1 MKQILFSAI
10 TILLLCAPSSLVT
23 STKLTKKLTNYC
35 TTLTEEFSQI
45 PADRQADL
53 QELGQYLYEKVKA
66 EQEIKLTVICTHNS
80 RRSHIGQLW
89 FLVAAEWYGIDDLQA
104 FSGGTE
110 ATAFNKRAVEA
121 LNRAGFRIGGTS
133 NSTDNT
139 TYGAS
144 WSRGS
149 RPDAKVLM
157 FSKKYDHTINPK
169 ENFGAIM
176 VCSEADKSCPVVP
189 GAEARFSLPFED
201 PRYFDGTAS
210 EELEYDKACRLIAR
224 DIFYAVNHAKELL
237 VLDAEGNK

>member
-1 MKQILFSAI
+1 MKQVLFSAI
-10 TILLLCAPSSLVT
+10 TILLLCAPSSVVT

-89 FLVAAEWYGIDDLQA
+89 LLVAAEWYGIDNLQA

-121 LNRAGFRIGGTS
+121 LNRAGFRIGGT

-139 TYGAS
+139 TYSAS

-149 RPDAKVLM
+149 RPGAKVLM

-169 ENFGAIM
+169 ENFGAVM

-201 PRYFDGTAS
+201 PRYYDGTAS

>member
-10 TILLLCAPSSLVT
+10 TIILLCAPSSLVT
-23 STKLTKKLTNYC
+23 SSKLTKKLTNYC
-35 TTLTEEFSQI
+35 ATLKEEFSQI
-45 PADRQADL
+45 PVDRQADL

-66 EQEIKLTVICTHNS
+66 EQEINLTVICTHNS

-89 FLVAAEWYGIDDLQA
+89 LLVAAEWYGIDNLHA

-110 ATAFNKRAVEA
+110 ATAFNIRAVDA
-121 LNRAGFRIGGTS
+121 LNRAGFRIGGI

-144 WSRGS
+144 WLRGS
-149 RPDAKVLM
+149 RPNAKVLM

-210 EELEYDKACRLIAR
+210 EELEYDKACRLMAR